1 MNKLIILKIEMS
13 CGDVNDCISPAVL
26 CDEENRVLV
35 DCGYVGS
42 LPKIEEALRQNGLT
56 PEEITHIILTHHDHD
71 HMGAAAAFKQKYPDV
86 LILASAGEEPYVSGT
101 KKSLRLEQAE
111 RLQSG
116 LPEEEK
122 AFGEAF
128 CELLRSV
135 EPVPVDRA
143 LREGELLPFCGGCQ
157 VLATPG
163 HTPGHISLWLRE
175 FDTIISGDAAAIEQR
190 RPVLPNPRFTIDIK
204 RAEDSMRLLLSHP
217 ARYVLCYHGG
227 LFEKENNSEPL

>member
-86 LILASAGEEPYVSGT
+86 LILASAGSIRLRYQ
-101 KKSLRLEQAE
+101 KSLRLEQAE
-111 RLQSG
+111 RLQG
-116 LPEEEK
+116 LPEEK
-122 AFGEAF
+122 AFGGLSTSSSA
-128 CELLRSV
+128 LLNRS
-135 EPVPVDRA
+135 RSIG
-143 LREGELLPFCGGCQ
+143 RFGRSCLPFCGDVRCS
-157 VLATPG
+157 LPRPYPRTY
-163 HTPGHISLWLRE
+163 SLWLR
-175 FDTIISGDAAAIEQR
+175 
-190 RPVLPNPRFTIDIK
+190 V
-204 RAEDSMRLLLSHP
+204 
-217 ARYVLCYHGG
+217 
-227 LFEKENNSEPL
+227 